1 MWPSRMS
8 RNNDLVGD
16 KLFELA
22 EGENRGDAERY
33 AESTWRSTVT
43 YAATILIGSAVVVF
57 AVLWVMELLT
67 RP

>member
-22 EGENRGDAERY
+22 EEDNRADAERY
-33 AESTWRSTVT
+33 GASSWRSTVV
-43 YAATILIGSAVVVF
+43 YGATVLIGSAVVVF
-57 AVLWVMELLT
+57 AVLWVMDSLT